1 MKNYFKLC
9 PPIDLHH
16 SHTNR
21 NGNKKRRFSQYLDF
35 FFFFA
40 PSDSRYQIVKLLYL
54 GQILKYCPILTN
66 QTSME
71 ILFIQLLGDA

>member
-21 NGNKKRRFSQYLDF
+21 NGNFKGDF
-35 FFFFA
+35 
-40 PSDSRYQIVKLLYL
+40 PNI
-54 GQILKYCPILTN
+54 
-66 QTSME
+66 
-71 ILFIQLLGDA
+71 